1 MGTKHETT
9 YMDQEGNQ
17 EISQSSST
25 NPPQHES
32 SVSSL
37 IQSVEELSKLEED
50 TRAFLESSTPFSPSH
65 VNVVSLSNEKIVIEV
80 QVS

>member
-9 YMDQEGNQ
+9 CMDQQGNQ
-17 EISQSSST
+17 EISQST
-25 NPPQHES
+25 NPPQHE
-32 SVSSL
+32 SSL

>member
-9 YMDQEGNQ
+9 YMDQQGNQ
-17 EISQSSST
+17 EISQSST

-50 TRAFLESSTPFSPSH
+50 TRAFLESSTPLSPSH
-65 VNVVSLSNEKIVIEV
+65 VNVVSLSSEKIVIEV